1 MGSSR
6 GNGSRFL
13 LRAAAAFTFIL
24 YSPATLSSV
33 WTEQILTLCV
43 LLFADFCILWLTP
56 PQARRLLG
64 DDDHGDDND
73 AAAAAADSDDLGD
86 D

>member
-1 MGSSR
+1 M
-6 GNGSRFL
+6 
-13 LRAAAAFTFIL
+13 
-24 YSPATLSSV
+24 

-64 DDDHGDDND
+64 DDDHDND
-73 AAAAAADSDDLGD
+73 AAAADSDDLGD